1 MVEKK
6 MMLAGLMRQSSILHE
21 IISEIEKKQVSEN
34 IDLHI
39 YGRRTELVASNLRK
53 LRKIKQSYETQDT
66 V

>member
-6 MMLAGLMRQSSILHE
+6 MMLAGLIRQSSMLRE
-21 IISEIEKKQVSEN
+21 IISEIEKKQSKDKA
-34 IDLHI
+34 DLHV

-53 LRKIKQSYETQDT
+53 LRKIKQSYLTEQA

>member
-6 MMLAGLMRQSSILHE
+6 MMLAGLIRQSSILHQL
-21 IISEIEKKQVSEN
+21 ISEIEKRQLADSK
-34 IDLHI
+34 DLHV

-53 LRKIKQSYETQDT
+53 LRKIKQSYLLEPA